1 MRLVKQF
8 PHERFL
14 IQLHQYNGKYILKI
28 ELSGY
33 EQLFKVSELDFD
45 IEKLENSLSDEFL
58 KSCFNRFLSMRTDWE
73 NLLSKKIENS

>member
-14 IQLHQYNGKYILKI
+14 IQLHHYNGKYILKI

-33 EQLFKVSELDFD
+33 EQLFKISELDFD
-45 IEKLENSLSDEFL
+45 IEKLENNLSDEFL
-58 KSCFNRFLSMRTDWE
+58 KGCFNRFLTMRTDWE
-73 NLLSKKIENS
+73 NLLSKK